1 MTENVFYYGIMNNRY
16 AIPEGVRVY
25 AIGDVH
31 GHLDVLERMHH
42 EIANDLRRSADVTGH
57 IVYLG
62 DYIDRG
68 PESADTVDTLLQLK
82 KRDDGIF
89 RSFLLGNHEHYLIR
103 FLIDGDLSEAMDWMQ
118 WGGIETIQSYGYSF
132 RTYPPVHDDLEEA
145 RDYMNTHVPEEHLNF
160 LTQMPMAL
168 EIGGYFFAHA
178 GVNPRKGF
186 KDQDLWELIGIRQ
199 PFLSW
204 HEEADYR
211 PLPKKIV
218 HGHTISKTPV
228 IRPHRIGVDTGLF
241 KGGPL
246 TAAVLEGTYVRF
258 LQVQR

>member
-1 MTENVFYYGIMNNRY
+1 MNNRY
-16 AIPEGVRVY
+16 AIPEGFRVY

-31 GHLDVLERMHH
+31 GHLETLERMHDQI
-42 EIANDLRRSADVTGH
+42 ERDMRAAPGLTAH

-68 PESADTVDTLLQLK
+68 PHSAHIIDQIIALQG
-82 KRDDGIF
+82 RDDGIY
-89 RSFLLGNHEHYLIR
+89 RSFLLGNHEHYMIR
-103 FLIDGDLSEAMDWMQ
+103 FMNEPDVADTAEWIQ
-118 WGGIETIQSYGYSF
+118 WGGVDTIQSYGYSF
-132 RTYPPVHDDLEEA
+132 RTYPPVRDDLEDA
-145 RDYMNTHVPEEHLNF
+145 RDYLNSHVPEEHWNLLIN
-160 LTQMPMAL
+160 MPMAI

-186 KDQDLWELIGIRQ
+186 KDQELWDLIGIRQ

-204 HEEADYR
+204 HEEADYK
-211 PLPKKIV
+211 PLSKKVV
-218 HGHTISKTPV
+218 HGHSISKEPV

-246 TAAVLEGTYVRF
+246 TCAVLEGTDVRF
-258 LQVQR
+258 LQVR

>member
-1 MTENVFYYGIMNNRY
+1 MNNRFT
-16 AIPEGVRVY
+16 IPEGFRVY

-31 GHLDVLERMHH
+31 GHLETLERMHD
-42 EIANDLRRSADVTGH
+42 EIERDMRFAHDLTAH

-68 PESADTVDTLLQLK
+68 PHSAHILERLIELK
-82 KRDDGIF
+82 AREDGVY
-89 RSFLLGNHEHYLIR
+89 RSFLLGNHEHYMIR
-103 FLIDGDLSEAMDWMQ
+103 FMNEPDLAETMEWLQ
-118 WGGIETIQSYGYSF
+118 WGGIETIQSYGYGF
-132 RTYPPVHDDLEEA
+132 KTYPPVRDDLEEA
-145 RDYMNTHVPEEHLNF
+145 RDFLNSHVPESHWNF
-160 LTQMPMAL
+160 LINMPMAL

-178 GVNPRKGF
+178 GVNPRKSL
-186 KDQDLWELIGIRQ
+186 KEQDLWELIGIRQ

-204 HEEADYR
+204 HEEADYK

-218 HGHTISKTPV
+218 HGHSISKDPV

-246 TAAVLEGTYVRF
+246 TAAVLEATEVRF
-258 LQVQR
+258 LQVR